1 VGFPGFWAVL
11 PRGFESHLDTLMARQ
26 TLAQDERLVGLQR
39 KLAQP
44 MAGLTLVRNVRWF
57 DAPAARMR
65 GPSDV
70 WVSGGRIG
78 AITPPGA
85 LAARPAAGIDG
96 SGRTWLPGL
105 IDMHAHLWAGAGLN
119 NLAAGVTTVRDMG
132 NDNQTLL
139 ALQARIV
146 RGELPGPTVVAAG
159 FIEGKSAFSSRGG
172 FVVDSL
178 DAARAAVDW
187 YAARGY
193 RQIKLYNSIT
203 PAWVRPLTA
212 HAHRRGLTVAGHV
225 PAFMTAEQAVRDGY
239 DELTHINQVMLNF
252 VVRPG
257 DDTRTLARFTRIG
270 EDAHAL
276 DLTSPKARA
285 FLRLLRQRGTV
296 VDPTLG
302 TFEGMF
308 TQEQGQPDPGLADVA
323 EHLPAAW
330 RRNLKVAAMDL
341 EGKKLETFRRSYQ
354 RLLDLT
360 MAMHRAGV
368 PLVAGTDSLPGLGL
382 HRELAL
388 YVRAGLTPAQAL
400 RTATW
405 NAATVAGEAQQRGSI
420 ERGKIADLVLV
431 DGDPSVDITAL
442 RRASLVI
449 QGGVAYSPAALY
461 EAIGF
466 KPFVAAAAIDAVPQS
481 PP

>member
-1 VGFPGFWAVL
+1 VSYEVSGSSTMGAVVGERFDVADGRMRWTSRIDQGDEAVDSGALFLPLESSPAYTGQLVRSLLQRADRASPVVGGHRLTAEKVATLTLSGPAGPVPVVLVSVTGADSQPWYLWMRDDGSDALFGVGFPGFWAVL

-44 MAGLTLVRNVRWF
+44 LPGLTLVRNVRWF

-85 LAARPAAGIDG
+85 LAARPDALIDG
-96 SGRTWLPGL
+96 SGRTLLPGL

-146 RGELPGPTVVAAG
+146 RGELPGPTVIAAG

-203 PAWVRPLTA
+203 PAWVRSLTA

-257 DDTRTLARFTRIG
+257 DDTRTLTRFTRIG
-270 EDAHAL
+270 EDAQAL

-302 TFEGMF
+302 TF
-308 TQEQGQPDPGLADVA
+308 
-323 EHLPAAW
+323 
-330 RRNLKVAAMDL
+330 
-341 EGKKLETFRRSYQ
+341 
-354 RLLDLT
+354 
-360 MAMHRAGV
+360 
-368 PLVAGTDSLPGLGL
+368 
-382 HRELAL
+382 
-388 YVRAGLTPAQAL
+388 
-400 RTATW
+400 
-405 NAATVAGEAQQRGSI
+405 
-420 ERGKIADLVLV
+420 
-431 DGDPSVDITAL
+431 
-442 RRASLVI
+442 
-449 QGGVAYSPAALY
+449 
-461 EAIGF
+461 
-466 KPFVAAAAIDAVPQS
+466 
-481 PP
+481 